1 MAIPGGGEEAA
12 SQYLLGQAGRGRGTL
27 VGRGQGAG
35 GWPRGLSGGRCGKS
49 AHACVRAEAL
59 KTRGSTVHRQVKRRK
74 CRSDLMGQPG
84 CRLIEPMAAR
94 CPPGAWRALW
104 HRAAVG
110 ARATSGRRQR
120 PSLSPRKP
128 QSGPSLASPMLPA
141 SLSPTERMSKPAHP
155 PDTPTPS
162 TTRDTK
168 KPPKTHARPHTNA
181 TRDFEARSRC
191 RLLLSRNSQ
200 TPLEGMCQRLDL
212 TGESPSA
219 ERSFDAHPHHMRL
232 PRPPAPGTATAH
244 AHSLLH
250 DV

>member
-1 MAIPGGGEEAA
+1 MAPGGRWSTSHQRQETAPKPVPPQTSVWALPCLPHAA
-12 SQYLLGQAGRGRGTL
+12 CKL
-27 VGRGQGAG
+27 V
-35 GWPRGLSGGRCGKS
+35 
-49 AHACVRAEAL
+49 
-59 KTRGSTVHRQVKRRK
+59 
-74 CRSDLMGQPG
+74 
-84 CRLIEPMAAR
+84 
-94 CPPGAWRALW
+94 
-104 HRAAVG
+104 
-110 ARATSGRRQR
+110 
-120 PSLSPRKP
+120 
-128 QSGPSLASPMLPA
+128 
-141 SLSPTERMSKPAHP
+141 PTERMSKPAHP

-168 KPPKTHARPHTNA
+168 KPPKTHARPHTDA

-200 TPLEGMCQRLDL
+200 TPPEGMCQRLDL